1 MARLPT
7 NSRNDSRPTTVIHG
21 DGFDEKRRNILA
33 GAARV
38 FDRKGFAAGTTKEVA
53 AEVGLSQP
61 AIYHYVGSKE
71 DLLSEI
77 AQQVASDMLTALRI
91 GMSQSS
97 NVRDQFRSVIREFTA
112 AVLRNQVEFSVFW
125 KELNFFPP
133 NVREKVQREER
144 QFIKELTVLVAA
156 LQDSGDLP
164 EEPPRA
170 VITEGILGMICWTY
184 HWYRPGKSLDP
195 SALAETF
202 LALIGLSDHSAAFD

>member
-1 MARLPT
+1 MPN
-7 NSRNDSRPTTVIHG
+7 NSQNDPRSVGSNHG

-91 GMSQSS
+91 GMSQG
-97 NVRDQFRSVIREFTA
+97 NDPRDQFRAVIREFTA
-112 AVLRNQVEFSVFW
+112 AVLRNQVEFAVFW
-125 KELNFFPP
+125 KELNSFPP

-144 QFIKELTVLVAA
+144 QFIKELAVLVSA
-156 LQDSGDLP
+156 LQSSGDLP
-164 EEPPRA
+164 QEPPRA
-170 VITEGILGMICWTY
+170 VITEGILGMVCWTY

-195 SALAETF
+195 ADLAETF
-202 LALIGLSDHSAAFD
+202 LALIGLSDRHGAFD

>member
-1 MARLPT
+1 MPT
-7 NSRNDSRPTTVIHG
+7 NSKNDSRPAAINHG
-21 DGFDEKRRNILA
+21 DGFDEKRRNILS

-91 GMSQSS
+91 GMSQG
-97 NVRDQFRSVIREFTA
+97 NDVRDQFRAVIREFTA

-125 KELNFFPP
+125 KELNSFPP

-144 QFIKELTVLVAA
+144 QFIKELTVLVSE
-156 LQDSGDLP
+156 LQATGDLP
-164 EEPPRA
+164 NEPPKA
-170 VITEGILGMICWTY
+170 VITEGILGMVCWTY
-184 HWYRPGKSLDP
+184 HWYRPGRSLDP

-202 LALIGLSDHSAAFD
+202 LALIGLSDREGAFD